1 MRLFE
6 RAVKLIS
13 GAVDALVLLVCLM
26 LMLLGV
32 YSIADNVWVYAGSKD
47 CSLLAYRPELKEAV
61 SEEKKISS
69 DQIGWIY
76 VPGTGIDFP
85 VLQGSDNTEYL
96 NRDPYGEF
104 SYSGS
109 IFLDY
114 RCSAGLSDEYSVIY
128 GHHMSGGHMFGCLD
142 DYRDP
147 EFLAEHR
154 SGSFSTEEGSFKLEV
169 FAAFECLATDPE
181 VFRPGGRSMEKVRSF
196 IREKSGVDPDA
207 QLRLLALT
215 TCTADGNDTRLAVLA
230 YIRPTEVED

>member
-1 MRLFE
+1 MRRFE
-6 RAVKLIS
+6 KAAKLINS
-13 GAVDALVLLVCLM
+13 AVDALVLLICLV
-26 LMLLGV
+26 LVLLGA
-32 YSIADNVWVYAGSKD
+32 YSAADNMWVYASSKD
-47 CSLLAYRPELKEAV
+47 GSLLAYRPELKEALA
-61 SEEKKISS
+61 EEKRISS
-69 DQIGWIY
+69 DQIGWIN

-85 VLQGSDNTEYL
+85 VLQGSGNTEYL

-114 RCSAGLSDEYSVIY
+114 RCSAELSDDYSVIY

-147 EFLAEHR
+147 KFLEAHREGSFSSR
-154 SGSFSTEEGSFKLEV
+154 SGSFDLEI

-181 VFRPGGRSMEKVRSF
+181 IFRPGGCGMEKVRGF
-196 IREKSGVDPDA
+196 IREKTGAEPEPS
-207 QLRLLALT
+207 QRLLALT
-215 TCTADGNDTRLAVLA
+215 TCTADGGDTRLAVLA

>member
-1 MRLFE
+1 
-6 RAVKLIS
+6 
-13 GAVDALVLLVCLM
+13 
-26 LMLLGV
+26 
-32 YSIADNVWVYAGSKD
+32 
-47 CSLLAYRPELKEAV
+47 
-61 SEEKKISS
+61 
-69 DQIGWIY
+69 
-76 VPGTGIDFP
+76 
-85 VLQGSDNTEYL
+85 
-96 NRDPYGEF
+96 
-104 SYSGS
+104 
-109 IFLDY
+109 
-114 RCSAGLSDEYSVIY
+114 
-128 GHHMSGGHMFGCLD
+128 MFGCLD

-196 IREKSGVDPDA
+196 VWEKTGVDPDA